1 MYIEK
6 IKYFLQ
12 NYENIN
18 KKDFLEILN
27 NANFWNFRLM
37 KLEKDFLLTLVL
49 IKFWEKYSDLIFK
62 WWTCLNKIYFPYFR
76 LSEDLDFVLNDENI
90 WRTARKTL
98 LKKYE
103 VDFVEV
109 LWILWLKLQTWRTKF
124 KEHKLSMFS
133 FEYKSIIDRS
143 IQTIKIDISMKHN
156 LVLETKQWE
165 IKAIFKDIIF
175 EENIFWKHF
184 IKTMNLK
191 EMIAEKLRASLTRK
205 TPAIRD
211 FFDIWYI
218 KNNSKF
224 DFNDSEFKKIVEFKL
239 KEVNFEY
246 SLEENYDLLVKQI
259 ETDLKP
265 VLNEEFKFN
274 FDEIYKFILIFKK

>member
-6 IKYFLQ
+6 IKDFLQ

-124 KEHKLSMFS
+124 NEHKLSMFS